1 MNKKKIKITGTFLDE
16 ISHDIPHQ
24 NWGANEWSEDFI
36 WMSKADLKRVILIRC
51 GYKNWIT
58 YPSEILIKQEKAI
71 RPHWDLV
78 SFFLQ
83 CCEKNNFE
91 FYFGLYDSG
100 KYWVIGDY
108 KKEIQLN
115 KKIISEVWHL
125 YGHSK
130 AFKGWYLSQE
140 CSHNSGEIIELY
152 HELGSHCKSVSNGL
166 AVLISPYIDG
176 EKNVS
181 QYITNTQKKSSI
193 TLDDHFKSWNEIFSG
208 IRSAVDIVAFQDG
221 HVHYDQL
228 YEFIKV
234 NKELADQNKMTSW
247 INSETFDRDMPIKFL
262 PIKWDKLRFKLDTA
276 FKAGIEDAITF
287 EFSHFMSP
295 QSSYLQAGH
304 LYNRYLEYLKE

>member
-24 NWGANEWSEDFI
+24 NWGAKEWSEDFI

-78 SFFLQ
+78 SFFLH

-100 KYWVIGDY
+100 KYWVNGDY

-193 TLDDHFKSWNEIFSG
+193 TLDDHFKSWNDIFSG

-276 FKAGIEDAITF
+276 HKAGIEDAITF